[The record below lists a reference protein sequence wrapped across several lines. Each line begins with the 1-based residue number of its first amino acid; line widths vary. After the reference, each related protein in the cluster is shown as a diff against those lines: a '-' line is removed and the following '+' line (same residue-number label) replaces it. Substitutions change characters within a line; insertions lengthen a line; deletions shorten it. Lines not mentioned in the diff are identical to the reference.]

1 MRPIRGGAAGRIA
14 AALRGVGPGVRAVL
28 AALRTSL
35 GGETVPPPRAPYVQ
49 NVSAGSA
56 TVCWVGAEPERGVV
70 EYGEG
75 PDLETKATDDLA
87 VRRHAVTLGGLA
99 PGKAYRYRVD
109 GAATGRFRTAPEGD
123 APFAF
128 AVIGDSGNGGKHQMA
143 VAGLLGKMEPDLILH
158 TGDVVYPSG
167 EDRHYDKRFF
177 APYRALIS
185 EVPLFPVIGNHDVQK
200 DDGAAFLKNFHPPR
214 NNPEGTARYYS
225 FDWGDAHFVALDSEL
240 YHEDAGGDREE
251 QKLWLE
257 EDLAAT
263 PKPWRFA
270 FLHRPLYSSSRHG
283 GDRRIRED
291 LEPVLSRH
299 GVHVVFSGHDHAYER
314 TLPVRGVTYVVT
326 GGGGKRLYGVRR
338 DARTAASASAHHAT
352 LVRVRGDHLTL
363 EAVKPDGTILDRFD
377 LRRPPAPK
385 DGPASP

>member
-1 MRPIRGGAAGRIA
+1 MRPISGGAGRIA
-14 AALRGVGPGVRAVL
+14 AVLRGVGPGVRAAFSAIR
-28 AALRTSL
+28 AAF
-35 GGETVPPPRAPYVQ
+35 GGGVVPPPRAPYVQ
-49 NVSAGSA
+49 NVSANSA
-56 TVCWVGAEPERGVV
+56 VIAWVGAEPGGSVV

-75 PDLETKATDDLA
+75 PDLGMTASEGLA

-99 PGKAYRYRVD
+99 PATTYHYGVD
-109 GAATGRFRTAPEGD
+109 GAATGRFRTAPED
-123 APFAF
+123 NAPFAF
-128 AVIGDSGNGGKHQMA
+128 AVIGDSGDGGKHQMA
-143 VAGLLGKMEPDLILH
+143 VAGLLEGMEPDLILH

-167 EDRHYDKRFF
+167 EDKHYDKRFF

-200 DDGAAFLKNFHPPR
+200 DDGAAYLKNFHPPR
-214 NNPEGTARYYS
+214 NNPQGTARYYS

-257 EDLAAT
+257 EDLCAT

-283 GDRRIRED
+283 GDKRIRED
-291 LEPVLSRH
+291 LEPVFSRH

-314 TLPVRGVTYVVT
+314 TLPVSGVTYVVT
-326 GGGGKRLYGVRR
+326 GGGGKSLYGVRR
-338 DARTAASASAHHAT
+338 NARTAASASAHHAT
-352 LVRVRGDHLTL
+352 LVRVRGESLIL
-363 EAVKPDGTILDRFD
+363 KAIKPDGTILDRLD
-377 LRRPPAPK
+377 LKRHPTP
-385 DGPASP
+385 DDEPASP